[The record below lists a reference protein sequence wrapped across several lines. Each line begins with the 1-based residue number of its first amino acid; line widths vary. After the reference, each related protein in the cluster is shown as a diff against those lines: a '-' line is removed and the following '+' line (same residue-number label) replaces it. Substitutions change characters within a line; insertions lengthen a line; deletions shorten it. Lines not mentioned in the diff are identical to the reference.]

1 MENERGYF
9 EQFLREKTDQFE
21 LVAGRKIWSSIYNNI
36 HPSRKWPSVSVCLL
50 MLTFLFLIGHLN
62 APEIV
67 SSEISTSAVTLADKN
82 SASSRGGGKNP
93 SLNSTAIAN
102 TKEFFEKT
110 NLELVKEKGSAY
122 TKVNKNTIQTLTEK
136 QSSIVTRV
144 STKSNTRVEPNRK
157 KISEAIAAEF
167 RSVAGT
173 TKNNDG
179 RTSLFAATERSSEQQ
194 TDLNQSTGN
203 NQVGQHTQQ
212 RPINSANPNSTAAD
226 NPVAQSSGQQT
237 SRSGSELQEETADI
251 AHAAG
256 NKENSLIA
264 TPQKSDIIN
273 YQNTSSLS
281 QEASHREKDWMEHD
295 ILYNRKKIK
304 PWKGKLEWQAHIATG
319 VAYRTLSD
327 NTPEKVRA
335 AESATGNN
343 PERNLSLN
351 NAVRQSPSFGIEAGY
366 LLKYPLLKHIRVK
379 LGAQLNYQQY
389 NINAFENHHPI
400 GTSLLLSDDETGD
413 VMNVYKTTSLSSLNG
428 VEAVRLHNNSFQFSI
443 PIGLDA
449 RIAGNE
455 SLQWFAG
462 ASIQPSFV
470 ISARNYLL
478 SADKRYYVKDNS
490 LLNKAGLYAAFET
503 YLSFSRGN
511 YSWQLGPQ
519 FRTNLLSTNTRLY
532 NVLEHLN
539 GLGLK
544 AGFTKKF

>member
-62 APEIV
+62 APEMDTP
-67 SSEISTSAVTLADKN
+67 ETSKN
-82 SASSRGGGKNP
+82 SVRFADNNAASSKGGGKNL
-93 SLNSTAIAN
+93 SLNSTAISN
-102 TKEFFEKT
+102 TKGLLEKT
-110 NLELVKEKGSAY
+110 HLELVKEKGSAY
-122 TKVNKNTIQTLTEK
+122 TKVNQNTIQATNRK
-136 QSSIVTRV
+136 QSNFQNRGSI
-144 STKSNTRVEPNRK
+144 KSNFAVNHITNK
-157 KISEAIAAEF
+157 KSDAIAAAF
-167 RSVAGT
+167 RT
-173 TKNNDG
+173 MTETRKNDDG

-212 RPINSANPNSTAAD
+212 HPSNSDNPKTAATN
-226 NPVAQSSGQQT
+226 NPVAQSSGQQI
-237 SRSGSELQEETADI
+237 SKSGSELQEETSDI

-256 NKENSLIA
+256 NKENSGIA
-264 TPQKSDIIN
+264 TPQKSDVIN
-273 YQNTSSLS
+273 QNTSSLS
-281 QEASHREKDWMEHD
+281 QQASQREKDWMDHD
-295 ILYNRKKIK
+295 IMYNRKKIK
-304 PWKGKLEWQAHIATG
+304 LWKGKLEWQAHIATG

-335 AESATGNN
+335 AEAVTVNN
-343 PERNLSLN
+343 PQRNLSLN

-366 LLKYPLLKHIRVK
+366 LLKYPLLKHMKVK

-389 NINAFENHHPI
+389 TIDAFENHHPI

-428 VEAVRLHNNSFQFSI
+428 VEAIRLNNNSFQVSI

-449 RIAGNE
+449 HIAGNE

-462 ASIQPSFV
+462 ASIQPSLV

-511 YSWQLGPQ
+511 YTWQMGPQ

-544 AGFTKKF
+544 VGFTKKF